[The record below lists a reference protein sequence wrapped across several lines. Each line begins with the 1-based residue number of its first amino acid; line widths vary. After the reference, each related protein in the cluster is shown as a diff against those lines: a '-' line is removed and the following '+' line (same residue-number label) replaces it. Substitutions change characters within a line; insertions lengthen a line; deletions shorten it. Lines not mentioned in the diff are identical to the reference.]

1 MWFAHSAKVF
11 CGHAHPQKTVPATEY
26 SATNALANMIHK
38 PDIKKK
44 SASHICQPNT
54 TNAPFSG
61 SKRKSPDTG
70 MSTSNTKIMIWI
82 ARRFHLYLPVPPF
95 GAVLI
100 ILIGM
105 LESFLFGTEDIY
117 PFSTVDNLTQ

>member
-44 SASHICQPNT
+44 SANHICQPNT

-61 SKRKSPDTG
+61 SIRNNPDTG
-70 MSTSNTKIMIWI
+70 ISTSNNKMVIWT
-82 ARRFHLYLPVPPF
+82 ARRFHRKLATPLLAPEP
-95 GAVLI
+95 I
-100 ILIGM
+100 TLIGM
-105 LESFLFGTEDIY
+105 LESVLLIPEDMGT
-117 PFSTVDNLTQ
+117 F